1 MVPNSGAI
9 ASYLVISVPIFA
21 GVYDSLSGKLFYTF
35 HFGKILAPP
44 QKKQKKHWF
53 FEGKGAQLYLHFS
66 VIFKLIL

>member
-44 QKKQKKHWF
+44 PPKKNIDF
-53 FEGKGAQLYLHFS
+53 LREKGPNCTYIFQLFLN
-66 VIFKLIL
+66 

>member
-44 QKKQKKHWF
+44 QKKQKKTLIFWGKRGPTVLTF
-53 FEGKGAQLYLHFS
+53 FSYF
-66 VIFKLIL
+66 